1 MPDKFLCVI
10 ATFDDEASKQM
21 KALDYLLKRADIRGK
36 QTPDIPHHITLAYF
50 DVSQEAEAKQLMS
63 EVCTKTKSFNLNFS
77 HIGLFGLKVLFLAPN
92 INQELLDLRRNFDV
106 DNTEAWTAHATLLI
120 DEPESI
126 HKALDLISKE
136 FQNMTATIQALHLY
150 EFFPTRLIASY
161 ELK

>member
-21 KALDYLLKRADIRGK
+21 KALDCLLKRADISGK
-36 QTPDIPHHITLAYF
+36 QTPDLQHHITLAYF
-50 DVSQEAEAKQLMS
+50 DV
-63 EVCTKTKSFNLNFS
+63 
-77 HIGLFGLKVLFLAPN
+77 
-92 INQELLDLRRNFDV
+92 
-106 DNTEAWTAHATLLI
+106 DNTDAWTAHATLLI

-136 FQNMTATIQALHLY
+136 FHNMTATIQALHLY